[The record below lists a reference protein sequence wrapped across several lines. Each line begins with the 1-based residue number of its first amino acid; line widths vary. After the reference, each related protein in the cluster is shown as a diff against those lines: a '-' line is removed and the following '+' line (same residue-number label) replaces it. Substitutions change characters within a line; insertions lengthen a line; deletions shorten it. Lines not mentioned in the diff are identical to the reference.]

1 MLKNKRR
8 VGLLLF
14 SLALSLSTVN
24 AIAVNNDS
32 LLYEATISTNKNQQI
47 DMYVQLAINY
57 MGVDNEKTEE
67 YINTALILCEKQ
79 RHEEKALSIIT
90 KLLEQLGIHGCY
102 DLTMK
107 LIGANDQFI
116 DQSSLYKKVGELY
129 FTASIQFL
137 DINNYEMAMVC
148 ILKSL
153 NASTLACD
161 TAIMINNVLNAG
173 YCYGHMIGDAAKSIE
188 YFEEA
193 EKLTLQCR
201 KYAGLI
207 DIYSN
212 LGQSYKML
220 GQFETALDYYFKALK
235 YSVQT
240 NDKAFIWVLYYNVA
254 CVYVANH
261 DYNEALA
268 YFIKALD
275 SEDVNDPRCIK
286 DNAMLYSSI
295 SEVYEILEQKDLSI
309 KYIKKGISLYHEQG
323 RTEGEAGAL
332 FGLGNT
338 YASMGR
344 VQDAQNCYNKVVKLC
359 NDSVSLTLQNAIY
372 CGISEFYR
380 NIGDYKLSNKYLE
393 KAYQISQ
400 DILAEEHSRT
410 YNSIIQQLS
419 VKEDI
424 INVERETRNE
434 RQMQL
439 AENEQQESRRRLL
452 LTVLLLVAI
461 VAVFVVL
468 ILLHVRKTNILLKRA
483 NAEIKIN
490 KEQLEVANN
499 MARHRYEF
507 LDKLIS
513 TMPTP
518 FMYMDENSVVVGCND
533 EFEVASGLSRKELIG
548 FKLNAIIKESNI
560 GKVIENRNQPENT
573 NVGKMRFADGNEHDV
588 ICHYSMLDDDG
599 GYGKLTCVLIVDVT
613 ELENPRRELGESRKR
628 LEDALNVKTKFFSIF
643 AHDLKNP
650 FNGILGLT
658 NLLAEC
664 YDNYSSDDVR
674 KYLNVIN
681 DSANNVYNLLN
692 NLLDWAKSQT
702 DMLEVNTSSFIVTEP
717 IYDAISLNEHMLS
730 QKDITVERQFDDSF
744 AVLADKNMILA
755 VTRNLLGN
763 AIKYTHVGGRI
774 VFKVALASPDF
785 VAVSINDN
793 GIGMSRENLD
803 KLFNVDYPIS
813 TPGLDNEKGS
823 GLGLIIC
830 KEFIRRNGGEIYAES
845 EEGKGT
851 TFTFTLRKFDMEA

>member
-1 MLKNKRR
+1 MLKLKRR
-8 VGLLLF
+8 VGSLLF
-14 SLALSLSTVN
+14 SLALLLSNVT
-24 AIAVNNDS
+24 AFAVNNDS
-32 LLYEATISTNKNQQI
+32 LLYEATISTNKIQQI
-47 DMYVQLAINY
+47 DMYVQLAVNY
-57 MGVDNEKTEE
+57 MDVDNEKTEE
-67 YINTALILCEKQ
+67 YINTALNLCEKH
-79 RHEEKALSIIT
+79 RLEEKALSVII
-90 KLLEQLGIHGCY
+90 KLLEQLDSHRCY

-107 LIGANDQFI
+107 LIVANEQFI
-116 DQSSLYKKVGELY
+116 DQSSNNKKVCELY
-129 FTASIQFL
+129 FKAVPTFL
-137 DINNYEMAMVC
+137 DNSNYEMAMVC

-153 NASTLACD
+153 EASRLVGD
-161 TAIMINNVLNAG
+161 TAIMISDVLNAG
-173 YCYGHMIGDAAKSIE
+173 YCYGMVGDASKSIE

-193 EKLTLQCR
+193 ERLTLLC
-201 KYAGLI
+201 KNYKGLI

-212 LGQSYKML
+212 LGLSYKML
-220 GQFETALDYYFKALK
+220 DKQDTALDYFFKALK
-235 YSVQT
+235 YSIQT
-240 NDKAFIWVLYYNVA
+240 NEKAFVWLLYYNVA

-275 SEDVNDPRCIK
+275 SEDVNDPRCPK
-286 DNAMLYSSI
+286 DSAMLYSST
-295 SEVYEILEQKDLSI
+295 SEVYEMLGQKELSI
-309 KYIKKGISLYHEQG
+309 KYIKKSISLYHQQG
-323 RTEGEAGAL
+323 KSQEEAGAL

-338 YASMGR
+338 YASMGNVR
-344 VQDAQNCYNKVVKLC
+344 EATNCYNKVVNLC
-359 NDSVSLTLQNAIY
+359 NNDVSLALQNDIY
-372 CGISEFYR
+372 KGISKFYSD
-380 NIGDYKLSNKYLE
+380 NGDYRLSNKYLE
-393 KAYQISQ
+393 KAFQISQ
-400 DILAEEHSRT
+400 NILAEEHEQT
-410 YNSIIQQLS
+410 YNSLVQQLN

-424 INVERETRNE
+424 INVERQTRNE
-434 RQMQL
+434 RKTQM
-439 AENEQQESRRRLL
+439 AENEQQESRRRTL
-452 LTVLLLVAI
+452 LTFLLVVAI
-461 VAVFVVL
+461 VTVFVVL
-468 ILLHVRKTNILLKRA
+468 ILIHVRKTNVLLKRA
-483 NAEIKIN
+483 NAEINIK

-533 EFEVASGLSRKELIG
+533 EFELASGLSRKELIG
-548 FKLNAIIKESNI
+548 FKLDDIIKESNI
-560 GKVIENRNQPENT
+560 GLVIETRNQSENA

-588 ICHYSMLDDDG
+588 ICHYSTLDDDG
-599 GYGKLTCVLIVDVT
+599 GYGKLTCILIVDVT
-613 ELENPRRELGESRKR
+613 ELENARRELSESRKR

-681 DSANNVYNLLN
+681 DSANNVYHLLN

-702 DMLEVNTSSFIVTEP
+702 DMLEVNTSSFIVTES

-730 QKDITVERQFDDSF
+730 QKDITIERQFDDSF

-763 AIKYTHVGGRI
+763 AIKYTPVGGRI
-774 VFKVALASPDF
+774 VINVALASPDF
-785 VAVSINDN
+785 VKVSISDN
-793 GIGMSRENLD
+793 GIGMSRENLE
-803 KLFNVDYPIS
+803 KLFNVDHPIS
-813 TPGLDNEKGS
+813 TPGLNNEKGS

-845 EEGKGT
+845 VEGKGT
-851 TFTFTLRKFDMEA
+851 TFTFTLRKCDWKA